1 MPDTEPVSRQLKLNV
16 ESTSREQRS
25 EITPMVEVG
34 ACMRVAKKSVGH
46 TGRADIFTQI
56 IICLFLH
63 ADILRYIVLQV
74 CNPRYSGEYKLNYI
88 SLFNLPSLWDCS
100 LRVFSK

>member
-1 MPDTEPVSRQLKLNV
+1 MGAQPLCHTMLVSEV
-16 ESTSREQRS
+16 
-25 EITPMVEVG
+25 TPMEEVG

-63 ADILRYIVLQV
+63 ADILRYIVFKYV
-74 CNPRYSGEYKLNYI
+74 RPDTKEN
-88 SLFNLPSLWDCS
+88 
-100 LRVFSK
+100 V